1 MRRHRSPLARAPF
14 FGALIFGSVLV
25 GALSLPLLA
34 PSPTALGQEEPS
46 PPLRVF
52 LDRPDPFEPAFGELE
67 MKATVVSRIPV
78 ERVVF
83 YVDGVVVG
91 EMEEPPYEMTVN
103 VGARNVEHRFEVIA
117 HGEGGVTASASAS
130 TPAIRVD
137 EEVKVSLQ
145 QLYVTVTERDG
156 GERVLTLQP
165 EDFEIFDEGRRQE
178 LVTFARGD
186 IPFTSM
192 VLLDSSVSMEGAKLR
207 AAIQGASAFFEGMR
221 SHDEGKLL
229 VFSDRVL
236 HTTPFTTVP
245 EVLTVGLSRVTA
257 RGGTAVADHLY
268 LALQQIEA
276 RQGRRVV
283 VLLSDGV
290 DSHSV
295 LRMARVLERARRSQ
309 ALIYWLQLP
318 YTEGGGEE
326 LPSLRGYWRTGEEY
340 QEEFERLRQVVEESA
355 GRVRILETV
364 ADIEPAFREILREL
378 REQYVLGYYPTRAN
392 HDGSF
397 RRVRVEVERA
407 GVDVRCQS
415 GYLDL

>member
-1 MRRHRSPLARAPF
+1 MLALQIWRRSKWAW
-14 FGALIFGSVLV
+14 VV
-25 GALSLPLLA
+25 GAWVLA
-34 PSPTALGQEEPS
+34 TFAWIAGAQEDPGQGGPRSAEE

-52 LDRPDPFEPAFGELE
+52 LDRPDPFRPTFGEVE
-67 MKATVVSRIPV
+67 MEATVVAEVPI
-78 ERVVF
+78 ERVAF
-83 YVDGVVVG
+83 YVDGVVMG
-91 EMEEPPYEMTVN
+91 ERTEPPWTLTVN
-103 VGARNVEHRFEVIA
+103 VGVENREHRFEVVVYA
-117 HGEGGVTASASAS
+117 EGGLTATASSS

-137 EEVKVSLQ
+137 ERVDITLQ
-145 QLYVTVTERDG
+145 QLYVTVTDRDT

-165 EDFEIFDEGRRQE
+165 DDFEIFDEGRVQDR
-178 LVTFARGD
+178 VTFARGD

-192 VLLDSSVSMEGAKLR
+192 VLLDSSVSMEGVKLR
-207 AAIQGASAFFEGMR
+207 AAVQGASAFFRGMQGL
-221 SHDEGKLL
+221 DEGKLL

-245 EVLTVGLSRVTA
+245 EVLTAGLPGIHA

-295 LRMARVLERARRSQ
+295 LRMARILERARHSQ

-318 YTEGGGEE
+318 YTEGSEGE
-326 LPSLRGYWRTGEEY
+326 LPSLRGAWRTAEEY
-340 QEEFERLRQVVEESA
+340 RREFETLRRVVEESA
-355 GRVRILETV
+355 GRIQILGSV

-378 REQYVLGYYPTRAN
+378 REQYVLGYYPSHARR
-392 HDGSF
+392 DGTF
-397 RRVRVEVERA
+397 RRVRVKVDRS
-407 GVDVRCQS
+407 GTDVRCQS